1 MTSRDG
7 YNWTPSEGLQTG
19 VPTIGKIL
27 PESNV
32 SSNEKPYDVIVI
44 GAGYCGLTAA
54 RNASL
59 EGLQVLLLEGRDR
72 IGGRS
77 WSSNIQGYPFEMGG
91 TWVHW
96 GQSNTWREI
105 MRYEL
110 HDQVEKSFNFEKGV
124 KHFELNTPNGVTTM
138 SHEQEDELLASALN
152 KFTNIDGVYGRNT
165 IPLPHD
171 TFRTLG
177 SADLDNISAK
187 DRLNDIASILSPQ
200 ERAVLEASILLA
212 SGGTLE
218 TTSFHEFMHWWAMCG
233 YTYQG
238 WLDMLITWKFKR
250 GQSSFAIRF
259 FQEALESKRLK
270 YAFNSP
276 VSHVRDNGKQVEVTT
291 RDARKFQAAKVI
303 SAMPLNVLDRVTFDP
318 PLSSGKQSALK
329 IKHVNQ
335 TVKVHAELSNKDL
348 RSWTGITYPHNELN
362 YAIGDGTTPAGNTHI
377 VCFGGQ
383 QNHIDPEVDIS
394 RTKRAV
400 QSLFSAENY
409 SNSHPAPAVERLVF
423 HNWSKDEFAG
433 GAWFFSPPGLL
444 SNHLNDMRATHGNVV
459 FANSDWALGW
469 RSFIDGAI
477 EEGERAALI
486 VRRDLLGAKFDAPR
500 L

>member
-7 YNWTPSEGLQTG
+7 YTWTPKDGLKAG
-19 VPTIGKIL
+19 IPTIGLIS
-27 PESNV
+27 PPSNV
-32 SSNEKPYDVIVI
+32 SSTEAPYDVIVV

-54 RNASL
+54 RNAAL
-59 EGLQVLLLEGRDR
+59 EGLKVLLLEGRDR

-77 WSSNIQGYPFEMGG
+77 WSSNIEGYPFEMGG

-105 MRYEL
+105 MRYEMQN
-110 HDQVEKSFNFEKGV
+110 HVEMSFDFERGV
-124 KHFELNTPNGVTTM
+124 KHFELNTLGGGATM
-138 SHEQEDELLASALN
+138 SHDKEDELAVSGLN
-152 KFTNIDGVYGRNT
+152 KFTNIDGAYGRKT

-171 TFRTLG
+171 TFRVAG
-177 SADLDNISAK
+177 AKELDNVSAQ
-187 DRLNDIASILSPQ
+187 DRINEIAPILTLQ
-200 ERAVLEASILLA
+200 ERVVLEANILLA

-250 GQSSFAIRF
+250 GQSSFSIQF
-259 FQEALESKRLK
+259 FEEAMATNRLS
-270 YAFNSP
+270 YSFNTP
-276 VSHVRDNGKQVEVTT
+276 VKHIKDNGKQVEVTA
-291 RDARKFQAAKVI
+291 RDGRKFRATRVI
-303 SAMPLNVLDRVTFDP
+303 SAMPLNVLDAVTFEP
-318 PLSSGKQSALK
+318 PLSPGKQSAIG

-348 RSWTGITYPHNELN
+348 RSWTGITYPHNELH
-362 YAIGDGTTPAGNTHI
+362 YSIGDGTTLAGNTHI

-383 QNHIDPEVDIS
+383 QNHMDPEVDIS

-400 QSLFSAENY
+400 TSLFAAENY
-409 SNSHPAPAVERLVF
+409 NGNHPTPEIERLVF
-423 HNWSKDEFAG
+423 HNWSKDEFAK

-444 SNHLNDMRATHGNVV
+444 SNHLDDMRARHGNVL

-477 EEGERAALI
+477 EEGERVALE
-486 VRRDLLGAKFDAPR
+486 VRRDLLGPKIDVPR